1 MATSSLGIGLRRPT
15 NVARVRQ
22 ALSERSVAP
31 ARIMV
36 PRVVFAVVSL
46 ALVLFGLLM
55 IYSSS
60 SIMGLTSEVYDHDP
74 TYFLVRQ
81 AAFAGIGIVLAIVV
95 ALFDYRRIRGP
106 LLYTTLFATV
116 TLLLVVLTT
125 AAGRGAYGATR
136 WIAIG
141 PFTLQPSEFAKVVI
155 LLVGANVI
163 VRVMHDGTLYGKRAI
178 AIIAGGILLPLALIF
193 IQPDKGTTGVVFLS
207 LLVML
212 YLAGIPGIWIAGF
225 AAVMLAG
232 VLGVAFFGG
241 GYAKARIETVLDPFA
256 DEYGSG
262 YQIAQGIYALG
273 SGGFGGVG
281 LGLSRQKYNYLPMAH
296 NDFIFA
302 IVGEELGFVGA
313 VGLLLAFVVLLWA
326 GLKIAEQAED
336 MLGKL
341 IAAGCT
347 TMIFVQLM
355 LNVCGVI
362 AIFPLSG
369 KPVPFV
375 SYGGSSVIS
384 SLLLVGLVMS
394 VSMHT
399 TLPETSHELRRSR
412 MRVAD
417 GTRQERSR
425 DVSGVSPRRTADVLV
440 ARSSMSARPTSDTFS
455 SRTQANAYQPARS
468 GLRLVQGGASRS
480 SAARGR
486 VTTDA
491 NGRRR
496 LDLGPTPA
504 ERLRSSRETTR
515 RR

>member
-1 MATSSLGIGLRRPT
+1 MATSSLGIGLQRPS
-15 NVARVRQ
+15 NLARVRQ
-22 ALSERSVAP
+22 AFTERSATP
-31 ARIMV
+31 SRIMV
-36 PRVVFAVVSL
+36 PRVVFAIVSL

-60 SIMGLTSEVYDHDP
+60 SIMGLTSENYDHDP
-74 TYFLVRQ
+74 TYFVVRQ
-81 AAFAGIGIVLAIVV
+81 AIFAGIGIVLAIGV
-95 ALFDYRRIRGP
+95 AFFDYRRIRGP
-106 LLYTTLFATV
+106 LLYTTWFAMV
-116 TLLLVVLTT
+116 ALLLVVMTT

-155 LLVGANVI
+155 LLIGANVI
-163 VRVMHDGTLYGKRAI
+163 VRLMHDGTLYGKRALAVI
-178 AIIAGGILLPLALIF
+178 GGGIVLPLALIF
-193 IQPDKGTTGVVFLS
+193 VQPDKGTTGVVILS

-212 YLAGIPGIWIAGF
+212 YLSGVSGVVIAGV

-232 VLGVAFFGG
+232 VLAVAFIGG

-256 DEYGSG
+256 DEYGAG

-302 IVGEELGFVGA
+302 IVGEELGFIGA

-347 TMIFVQLM
+347 TMIFIQLM

-384 SLLLVGLVMS
+384 SLLLVGLVLS

-399 TLPETSHELRRSR
+399 TLPETPHEQRRSR

-417 GTRQERSR
+417 DVRHERPRES
-425 DVSGVSPRRTADVLV
+425 VGVSSRRTADVLV
-440 ARSSMSARPTSDTFS
+440 SRSNTHSRTTADASVSRSSMDGRPT
-455 SRTQANAYQPARS
+455 ARS
-468 GLRLVQGGASRS
+468 GLRLVQGGASG
-480 SAARGR
+480 SAASRGR
-486 VTTDA
+486 VTKGA
-491 NGRRR
+491 NGHRR
-496 LDLGPTPA
+496 LDLGPSA
-504 ERLRSSRETTR
+504 ADRLRSGRETTHR
-515 RR
+515 R

>member
-1 MATSSLGIGLRRPT
+1 MAASSMGIGLHRT
-15 NVARVRQ
+15 SGVGRVRQ
-22 ALSERSVAP
+22 VISEREVTP

-36 PRVVFAVVSL
+36 PRVVFAIVSL

-60 SIMGLTSEVYDHDP
+60 SIMGLTSELYGHDP
-74 TYFLVRQ
+74 TYFVVRQ
-81 AAFAGIGIVLAIVV
+81 AIFAGIGIVFA
-95 ALFDYRRIRGP
+95 ALISIFDYRRIRGT
-106 LLYTTLFATV
+106 LLYIAWFATV
-116 TLLLVVLTT
+116 ALLLVVLTT

-141 PFTLQPSEFAKVVI
+141 PFTLQPSEFAKIVI
-155 LLVGANVI
+155 LLVGANVV
-163 VRVMHDGTLYGKRAI
+163 VRWRQDGTLYGKRAL
-178 AIIAGGILLPLALIF
+178 AVVFAGIVVPLVLIF

-212 YLAGIPGIWIAGF
+212 YLSGIPGIWIAGGG
-225 AAVMLAG
+225 VVVLLA
-232 VLGVAFFGG
+232 VLGIAFFGG

-256 DEYGSG
+256 DEYGAG

-302 IVGEELGFVGA
+302 IVGEELGFIGA
-313 VGLLLAFVVLLWA
+313 VGLLLAFAALLWA

-369 KPVPFV
+369 KPVPFI

-399 TLPETSHELRRSR
+399 TLPETTHERRRSR

-417 GTRQERSR
+417 GASEARPRA
-425 DVSGVSPRRTADVLV
+425 VSGISSRPTADVT
-440 ARSSMSARPTSDTFS
+440 ASRSKS
-455 SRTQANAYQPARS
+455 SPYTPSRS
-468 GLRLVQGGASRS
+468 GLRLVQGGAPRS
-480 SAARGR
+480 NAAKGR

-496 LDLGPTPA
+496 LDLGPSAA
-504 ERLRSSRETTR
+504 ERLRSGRETTHR
-515 RR
+515 R

>member
-1 MATSSLGIGLRRPT
+1 MATSSLGIGLRRSSG
-15 NVARVRQ
+15 VAGVRQ
-22 ALSERSVAP
+22 AGSERDVTP

-36 PRVVFAVVSL
+36 PRVVFAVLSL

-60 SIMGLTSEVYDHDP
+60 SIMGLTSESYDHDP
-74 TYFLVRQ
+74 AYFVVRQ
-81 AAFAGIGIVLAIVV
+81 AIFAGIGIAVAVGI

-106 LLYTTLFATV
+106 LLYTTWFAIIA
-116 TLLLVVLTT
+116 LLLVVLTT
-125 AAGRGAYGATR
+125 AAGRGAYGAMR

-163 VRVMHDGTLYGKRAI
+163 VRVRESGTLLDRRTL
-178 AIIAGGILLPLALIF
+178 AIIAGGIALPLVLIF

-207 LLVML
+207 VLVMA
-212 YLAGIPGIWIAGF
+212 YLAGVPGLWIAGF
-225 AAVMLAG
+225 AAVMLVG
-232 VLGVAFFGG
+232 VLGLAFFGG
-241 GYAKARIETVLDPFA
+241 GYAKARIETVVDPFA
-256 DEYGSG
+256 DEYGAG

-313 VGLLLAFVVLLWA
+313 VGLLLAFAALLWA

-336 MLGKL
+336 LFGKL

-369 KPVPFV
+369 KPVPFI

-384 SLLLVGLVMS
+384 SLVLVGLVMS

-399 TLPETSHELRRSR
+399 TLPETSHELRRSK

-417 GTRQERSR
+417 APREGRSREIR
-425 DVSGVSPRRTADVLV
+425 DVSARPAAEVLASRSTTD
-440 ARSSMSARPTSDTFS
+440 ARSSRSSKSTRPA
-455 SRTQANAYQPARS
+455 SRT
-468 GLRLVQGGASRS
+468 GLRLVQGGSVNT
-480 SAARGR
+480 AATRGR
-486 VTTDA
+486 VVTDA

-496 LDLGPTPA
+496 LDLGPSAA
-504 ERLRSSRETTR
+504 ERLRSGRESTR

>member
-1 MATSSLGIGLRRPT
+1 MSTSSLGVGMRRASG
-15 NVARVRQ
+15 VARIRQ
-22 ALSERSVAP
+22 AGSERGVTP

-55 IYSSS
+55 IFSSS
-60 SIMGLTSEVYDHDP
+60 SIMGLTSEQYGHDP

-81 AAFAGIGIVLAIVV
+81 AMFAGIGIVAAV
-95 ALFDYRRIRGP
+95 ALSFFDYRRLRGV
-106 LLYTTLFATV
+106 LLFIAWFATIS
-116 TLLLVVLTT
+116 LLLIVLTT
-125 AAGRGAYGATR
+125 VAGRGAYGATR

-141 PFTLQPSEFAKVVI
+141 PFTLQPSEFAKIVI
-155 LLVGANVI
+155 LLIGANVI
-163 VRVMHDGTLYGKRAI
+163 VRYYDGVPLLDRRTLS
-178 AIIAGGILLPLALIF
+178 IIAGGIALPLFLIF
-193 IQPDKGTTGVVFLS
+193 VQPDKGTTGVVILS

-212 YLAGIPGIWIAGF
+212 YLSGVPGPVIVIVSVGLLAIVL
-225 AAVMLAG
+225 AVVFLS
-232 VLGVAFFGG
+232 G

-256 DEYGSG
+256 DEYGNG

-313 VGLLLAFVVLLWA
+313 VGLLLAFAALLWA

-336 MLGKL
+336 LFGKL

-369 KPVPFV
+369 KPVPFI

-384 SLLLVGLVMS
+384 SLLIVGLVMS

-417 GTRQERSR
+417 GVREERSR
-425 DVSGVSPRRTADVLV
+425 ETVVVTSRPTADVL
-440 ARSSMSARPTSDTFS
+440 ASSRPSRSSTS
-455 SRTQANAYQPARS
+455 SRPPART
-468 GLRLVQGGASRS
+468 GLRLVQGGA
-480 SAARGR
+480 ANVTPARGR
-486 VTTDA
+486 VTKDA
-491 NGRRR
+491 NGRSR
-496 LDLGPTPA
+496 LDLGPTAA
-504 ERLRSSRETTR
+504 ERLRNGRETTR

>member
-1 MATSSLGIGLRRPT
+1 MSASSLGIGLRRPA
-15 NVARVRQ
+15 NVARVKQ
-22 ALSERSVAP
+22 AVAERSATP
-31 ARIMV
+31 SRIMV
-36 PRVVFAVVSL
+36 PRVIFAIVSL

-60 SIMGLTSEVYDHDP
+60 SIMGLTSENYDHDP
-74 TYFLVRQ
+74 TYFVVRQ
-81 AAFAGIGIVLAIVV
+81 AIFAGVGIVLAIGV

-106 LLYTTLFATV
+106 LLYTTWFAMV
-116 TLLLVVLTT
+116 ALLLVVMTT

-163 VRVMHDGTLYGKRAI
+163 VRFRHDGTLYGKRLLAVI
-178 AIIAGGILLPLALIF
+178 GGGIALPLLLIF
-193 IQPDKGTTGVVFLS
+193 VQPDKGTTGVVILS

-212 YLAGIPGIWIAGF
+212 YLSGVRGVWILVI
-225 AAVMLAG
+225 AAVMLGG
-232 VLGVAFFGG
+232 VLAYAFLSG
-241 GYAKARIETVLDPFA
+241 GYARARIETVLDPFA
-256 DEYGSG
+256 DEYGAG

-313 VGLLLAFVVLLWA
+313 VGLLLAFVALLWA

-417 GTRQERSR
+417 DVRHERSR
-425 DVSGVSPRRTADVLV
+425 EAAGVSSRRTADVLV
-440 ARSSMSARPTSDTFS
+440 SRPKAHSRSKTDAFASRSGVNERP
-455 SRTQANAYQPARS
+455 PARS
-468 GLRLVQGGASRS
+468 GLRLVQGGASAS
-480 SAARGR
+480 AAARGR
-486 VTTDA
+486 VTKDA

-496 LDLGPTPA
+496 LDLGPSA
-504 ERLRSSRETTR
+504 ADRLRSGRETTR

>member
-1 MATSSLGIGLRRPT
+1 MATSSLDLGLRRPSGL
-15 NVARVRQ
+15 ARVRQ
-22 ALSERSVAP
+22 AVSERSATP
-31 ARIMV
+31 ARIMM
-36 PRVVFAVVSL
+36 PRVVFAIVSL

-60 SIMGLTSEVYDHDP
+60 SIMGLTSDAYDHDP
-74 TYFLVRQ
+74 MYFLVRQ
-81 AAFAGIGIVLAIVV
+81 AVFAGVGIVMAIAV
-95 ALFDYRRIRGP
+95 AFFDYRRIRGP
-106 LLYTTLFATV
+106 LLYTTWFATV

-163 VRVMHDGTLYGKRAI
+163 VRMRHDGTLYGKRAV
-178 AIIAGGILLPLALIF
+178 AVIAGGIVLPLVLIF

-212 YLAGIPGIWIAGF
+212 YLSGIPGAWIGGF
-225 AAVMLAG
+225 AIAMLVI

-256 DEYGSG
+256 DEYGAG

-313 VGLLLAFVVLLWA
+313 IGLLLAFVALLWA

-347 TMIFVQLM
+347 TMIFFQLM

-399 TLPETSHELRRSR
+399 TLPETSHERRRNR

-417 GTRQERSR
+417 DARHERSR
-425 DVSGVSPRRTADVLV
+425 DVSGISSRRTADVLSSRKNKDV
-440 ARSSMSARPTSDTFS
+440 RPTTDAYVSRSS
-455 SRTQANAYQPARS
+455 SRQPARS
-468 GLRLVQGGASRS
+468 GLRLVQGGAPS
-480 SAARGR
+480 SAATRGR
-486 VTTDA
+486 VTKDA

-496 LDLGPTPA
+496 LDLGPSAA
-504 ERLRSSRETTR
+504 ERLRSGRETTR